1 MQTLNSTTPVAI
13 VTGAS
18 TGLGAALA
26 RELATRGDRVGL
38 IARRRELIDELAAEL
53 TRNGGQ
59 VVAVAA
65 DVGDRAALS
74 RAVDSIRQQLGPI
87 DLMIANAGLGR
98 PDFID
103 PFSVDDI
110 EAMIRVNLLGV
121 IYSVNAVLPEMLA
134 RRRGQFVGIS
144 SMGAYNGMPGSG
156 GYCGTKAAVSTFLKG
171 LRIQLRDTGVRIT
184 TVCPGF
190 VRTPMTDVNDFKM
203 PWLLEPD
210 VAARMVLRAID
221 RGVKVYNFPW
231 QLAALT
237 HVLKRLPDWCIAKWF
252 PRKTDGRRTGA

>member
-1 MQTLNSTTPVAI
+1 MDSGPTTTPRVSV

-18 TGLGAALA
+18 SGLGAGLA
-26 RELATRGDRVGL
+26 RELTRRGDRVGV
-38 IARRRELIDELAAEL
+38 IARRREMIDSLAAEL
-53 TRNGGQ
+53 RAEGCT

-65 DVGDRAALS
+65 DVGDKFSLQS
-74 RAVDSIRQQLGPI
+74 AVDQLRTELGPI
-87 DLMIANAGLGR
+87 DLMIANAGLGK
-98 PDFID
+98 PDFLD
-103 PFSVDDI
+103 PFTVDDI

-121 IYSVNAVLPEMLA
+121 VYSLNAVLPEMLA
-134 RRRGQFVGIS
+134 RGKGHFVGVS
-144 SMGAYNGMPGSG
+144 SMGAYNGMPGSA
-156 GYCGTKAAVSTFLKG
+156 GYTASKAGVNTFLKG
-171 LRIQLRDTGVRIT
+171 IRIQLRDTGVRVT

-190 VRTPMTDVNDFKM
+190 IRTPMTDVNEFKM

-231 QLAALT
+231 QLALLT

-252 PRKTDGRRTGA
+252 PRKTDGRSAK